1 MKLIRSERTTFG
13 VTLLLMAGLLSSC
26 ASKSA
31 NGGASNS
38 GMTDRQKTTA
48 QGAGLGALVGALAG
62 AAIGA
67 NTGNKDWKKGALI
80 GAAAGAIG
88 GAAYGNHVANKK
100 AQYAK
105 QEDYLNACIIH
116 SRQVNNETV
125 NYNIALRQDI
135 ARMSQQNDQLMA
147 QYRAGQASKKQM
159 TAQKQ
164 LIASRRSEASQKL
177 QTVSDEISIQTT
189 VMEREKAP
197 QMQSDI
203 ESLRGQKSQLESQV
217 NDLAT
222 LDNRFSV

>member
-1 MKLIRSERTTFG
+1 MPG
-13 VTLLLMAGLLSSC
+13 YAVTAILMVGLCSSC

-67 NTGNKDWKKGALI
+67 NTGNKNWQKGALI

-135 ARMSQQNDQLMA
+135 TRLSQQNDQLMA
-147 QYRAGQASKKQM
+147 QYRAGRASKKQM
-159 TAQKQ
+159 TAQKL
-164 LIASRRSEASQKL
+164 LIASRRSEANQKL